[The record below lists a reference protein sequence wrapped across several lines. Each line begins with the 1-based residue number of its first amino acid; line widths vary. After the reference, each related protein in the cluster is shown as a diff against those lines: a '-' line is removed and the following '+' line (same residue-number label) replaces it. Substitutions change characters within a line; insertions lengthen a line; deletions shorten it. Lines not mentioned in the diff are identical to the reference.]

1 MRLCGGWV
9 IVLKSYSNRFLSSL
23 TARIFLITAL
33 ILFAA
38 CAITYTFIA
47 WATPISYQAIEYDT
61 LKQQIVQLAAQL
73 EQTTLEDSGPIFDRF
88 LRDTGAELTLYGPSG
103 AVVELPTSFK
113 YVENTAVSSV
123 YVSADPAA
131 ISGSL
136 SEGQGADSQ
145 EGDDSIAV
153 APSAVWEA
161 VHSRPSTASFDTNSG
176 YWTSSQSISITVSD
190 WSVPVCFAGS
200 DTVYELTATAGV
212 QAVNQATQAMGKI
225 LPYLIGVVLV
235 ISLFG
240 ALFYSRYITRP
251 IVRLSGISQRMSEL
265 DFSWTCPETR
275 KDEIGVLGQNLN
287 ALSRHLCA
295 SLQELQAANDT
306 LQQDIHRERELERQR
321 SCFFAAASHEL
332 KTPITVLRGQLSG
345 MLAGVDVYQDRDKY
359 LAKSLAVTGRME
371 KLVQEMLTIS
381 RMEQPDFCVRLE
393 PVSLTELVQDQLS
406 QLEDLALQRRQ
417 ELHCDLAASLMVQ
430 ADKPLL
436 ERAVSNLL
444 SNAFLY
450 SPEQAQIRVLLKD
463 SPPGPV
469 LEIENEGAF
478 IPLQAQSHLFEA
490 FYRVEASRSRETGGS
505 GLGLYLVNM
514 ILERHGAQCRIEN
527 TPRGVLSTVQF

>member
-1 MRLCGGWV
+1 M
-9 IVLKSYSNRFLSSL
+9 KSCTNRFLSSL

-38 CAITYTFIA
+38 CAITYTFIV
-47 WATPISYQAIEYDT
+47 WATPISYQAIEYDA
-61 LKQQIVQLAAQL
+61 LKQQISQLAAQL
-73 EQTTLEDSGPIFDRF
+73 EKTTLEDSGPIFDRF
-88 LRDTGAELTLYGPSG
+88 LRDTEAELTLYGPSG
-103 AVVELPTSFK
+103 AVVDLPTSFQ
-113 YVENTAVSSV
+113 YVEHTNLSSV
-123 YVSADPAA
+123 CLSADFAA
-131 ISGSL
+131 
-136 SEGQGADSQ
+136 D
-145 EGDDSIAV
+145 
-153 APSAVWEA
+153 
-161 VHSRPSTASFDTNSG
+161 SG
-176 YWTSSQSISITVSD
+176 YWTSSQSVSITVSD
-190 WSVPVCFAGS
+190 WSIPVYFAGS
-200 DTVYELTATAGV
+200 DTAYELTATVGV

-225 LPYLIGVVLV
+225 LPYLIGVVLG

-295 SLQELQAANDT
+295 SLQELQAANDA
-306 LQQDIHRERELERQR
+306 LQHDIHRERELERQR

-332 KTPITVLRGQLSG
+332 KTPITVLKGQLSG

-381 RMEQPDFCVRLE
+381 RMEQPDFCIRLE
-393 PVSLTELVQDQLS
+393 PVSLAELIQDQLS

-417 ELHCDLAASLMVQ
+417 QLRCDLAAGLTVQ

-450 SPEQAQIRVLLKD
+450 SPEQAQIWVLLKD
-463 SPPGPV
+463 SPAGPV

-478 IPLQAQSHLFEA
+478 IPPQAQSHLFEA

-527 TPRGVLSTVQF
+527 TPRGVLSTVWF